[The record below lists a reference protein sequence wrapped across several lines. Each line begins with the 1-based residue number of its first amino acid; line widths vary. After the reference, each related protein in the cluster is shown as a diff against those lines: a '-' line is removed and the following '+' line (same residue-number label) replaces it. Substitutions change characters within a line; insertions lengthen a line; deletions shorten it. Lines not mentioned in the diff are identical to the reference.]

1 MVLEIT
7 VLFAQLFDVLSLFLP
22 EQFQLRLQ
30 VLLTIVGHVKRS
42 GDGLLKKCFPIQSID
57 ARAKEILS
65 VRGNKNITYIVDNL
79 HYRILTYSK
88 YVQMTWHLFFII
100 DSFIRSS
107 SSSSSSSF
115 FFSSS
120 QLIIKKI

>member
-100 DSFIRSS
+100 DSFGLLPLLLR
-107 SSSSSSSF
+107 SF
-115 FFSSS
+115 F
-120 QLIIKKI
+120 LLLNY

>member
-100 DSFIRSS
+100 IDSFGLLLPPLLLLR
-107 SSSSSSSF
+107 SF
-115 FFSSS
+115 F
-120 QLIIKKI
+120 LLLN

>member
-42 GDGLLKKCFPIQSID
+42 GDGLLKKEVEKGSEKVEK
-57 ARAKEILS
+57 R
-65 VRGNKNITYIVDNL
+65 
-79 HYRILTYSK
+79 
-88 YVQMTWHLFFII
+88 
-100 DSFIRSS
+100 
-107 SSSSSSSF
+107 
-115 FFSSS
+115 
-120 QLIIKKI
+120 